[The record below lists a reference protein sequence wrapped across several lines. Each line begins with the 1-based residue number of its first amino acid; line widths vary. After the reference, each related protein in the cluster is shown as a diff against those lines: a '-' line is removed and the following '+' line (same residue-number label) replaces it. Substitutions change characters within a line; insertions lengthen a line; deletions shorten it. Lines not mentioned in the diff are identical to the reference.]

1 MYNARGKPWRSKRC
15 PEAWHKVC
23 QTVRVVALG
32 CLAAPRHKVLCQ
44 ARWLQTPFL
53 IDSEFS
59 MDTLAQLRAG
69 QLSGT
74 TRLKL
79 ACGLT
84 KFPREIFELA
94 DSLEILDLSDNQLDT
109 LPDDLHR
116 LSRLRVLFCSDNR
129 FTELPECLGRCAAL
143 TMVGFKA
150 NRIERV
156 TGAALPPLL
165 RWLILTDNRIS
176 RLPDELGRRPHL
188 QKLMLA
194 GNRLQQLP
202 QSLGQCQRLELL
214 RVAAN
219 RLVELPQWLS
229 TLPSLSWLAYAGNP
243 LEPQA
248 NAAPLNATPA
258 IDWSQLALRQ
268 RLGEG
273 ASGVIHR
280 ARWQPPGQAARE
292 VAVKLYK
299 GEMTSDGSPL
309 HEMHACITA
318 GRHPN
323 LIEVLGQVAGHPQG
337 QAGLVMALVEPS
349 YRNLAG
355 LPSLASCTRDVY
367 ADELRLSLPVALRI
381 AHGIAS
387 VGAHLHCQGLTHG
400 DLYGHNILFN
410 DQGDCLLGDFGAAS
424 FHGTPDSAQTRA
436 LQRIEVRAFG
446 ILLGELLERVEP
458 GVVELGT
465 LEELKAR
472 CCQPQVLARPGFDE
486 IEGLLSEL
494 KRIDHSHTH

>member
-1 MYNARGKPWRSKRC
+1 MAGI
-15 PEAWHKVC
+15 
-23 QTVRVVALG
+23 
-32 CLAAPRHKVLCQ
+32 RHY
-44 ARWLQTPFL
+44 AFPL
-53 IDSEFS
+53 INKETS

-69 QLSGT
+69 QLTGI
-74 TRLKL
+74 TRLDL

-84 KFPREIFELA
+84 QFPREIFDLA
-94 DSLEILDLSDNQLDT
+94 DSLEVLNLSGNSLDT

-116 LSRLRVLFCSDNR
+116 LTRLRVLFCSDNR

-165 RWLILTDNRIS
+165 RWLILTDNCIS
-176 RLPDELGRRPHL
+176 QLPDELGQRPHL

-202 QSLGQCQRLELL
+202 ASLGQCHRLELL
-214 RVAAN
+214 RIAAN
-219 RLVELPQWLS
+219 QLPELPQWLLE
-229 TLPSLSWLAYAGNP
+229 LPSLSWLAYAGNP
-243 LEPQA
+243 LETQA
-248 NAAPLNATPA
+248 NAAALDATMP
-258 IDWSQLALRQ
+258 IDWSQLSLQQ

-273 ASGVIHR
+273 ASGVIHQGL
-280 ARWQPPGQAARE
+280 WQVPGQVAQK

-299 GEMTSDGSPL
+299 GQMTSDGSPL

-323 LIEVLGQVAGHPQG
+323 LIDVLGQIVGHPEE
-337 QAGLVMALVEPS
+337 QAGLVMALIEPS

-367 ADELRLSLPVALRI
+367 ADELRLSACVTLRI
-381 AHGIAS
+381 AQGIAS
-387 VGAHLHCQGLTHG
+387 VAAHLHRQGITHG
-400 DLYGHNILFN
+400 DLYGHNILCN

-424 FHGTPDSAQTRA
+424 FHATTDTLQTRA

-446 ILLGELLERVEP
+446 ILLGELLARIEP
-458 GVVELGT
+458 QLSGADLT
-465 LEELKAR
+465 KLQDLQAR
-472 CCQPQVLARPGFDE
+472 CCQPEVLARPGFDE
-486 IEGLLSEL
+486 IGELLGEYEH
-494 KRIDHSHTH
+494 IAPPNTMD